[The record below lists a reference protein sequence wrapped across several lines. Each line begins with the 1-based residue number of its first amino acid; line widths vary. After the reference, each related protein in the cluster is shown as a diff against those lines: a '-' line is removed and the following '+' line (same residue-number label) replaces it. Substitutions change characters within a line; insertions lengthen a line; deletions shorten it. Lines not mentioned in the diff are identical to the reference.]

1 MKPSMLEIVDEE
13 GCIGRWSV
21 QPAALAPLLAP
32 IVASHV
38 VNPATHVDI
47 LHHARCECQP
57 IPRGGV
63 LKLLPLQALAVGPR
77 ADSTHASTTRL
88 WATKRISLAERRYP
102 APVAYGNG
110 NTAPSVSHAGK
121 KPFVPGVPKVLP
133 KLESAACKFQPNAQ
147 RSARTP
153 VRNAA
158 GTMPAKLM
166 APTRANLRHRREL
179 RRGSQR
185 PTLGAVSSSILRHVW
200 QHGRRMLEECE
211 LLEGWHP
218 AAQLGEIGIF
228 GRPCEQHGRLRCIQ
242 EEQIPLRARFIY
254 K

>member
-1 MKPSMLEIVDEE
+1 MEAK
-13 GCIGRWSV
+13 GGR
-21 QPAALAPLLAP
+21 AANA
-32 IVASHV
+32 
-38 VNPATHVDI
+38 
-47 LHHARCECQP
+47 E
-57 IPRGGV
+57 GGV
-63 LKLLPLQALAVGPR
+63 DVCAWQKGPHGASITRHIACVVGDGRSAHCKLSRVGPR

-88 WATKRISLAERRYP
+88 WATKRISLAERIYP

-179 RRGSQR
+179 RRGSC
-185 PTLGAVSSSILRHVW
+185 GV
-200 QHGRRMLEECE
+200 
-211 LLEGWHP
+211 
-218 AAQLGEIGIF
+218 GE
-228 GRPCEQHGRLRCIQ
+228 
-242 EEQIPLRARFIY
+242 RARLSCEGDEAGWG
-254 K
+254 